1 MGICKLQVN
10 DCKYSQL
17 PDKNAAVSVT
27 VDNNIN
33 RYQPLIQ
40 STVAI
45 EYLPCNY

>member
-1 MGICKLQVN
+1 MDVCKLQIN

-17 PDKNAAVSVT
+17 LDKSAAVT
-27 VDNNIN
+27 IDNIIN

-45 EYLPCNY
+45 EYLPYNY

>member
-1 MGICKLQVN
+1 MGVCKLQIN

-17 PDKNAAVSVT
+17 PDKNAAVT